1 MYHQILKRKYTLVKS
16 LMVALGFLPG
26 YLMGQVTISGNI
38 HPSSMYRTSD
48 LSHISLPF
56 RMSEM
61 KVSYS
66 GSHFDVIANG
76 AWENRWRGS
85 EASFDLREA
94 YLAWYPDWGEVK
106 VGKQIIAWGA
116 ADGNNPTDNLN
127 AYDYYY
133 LFLPGADRKIGALSG
148 SLSFYG
154 ENWQAEAVIVPEH
167 EANRLPFGEKDFPFA
182 PPFEPKDYVSIS
194 HSTEYG
200 LRFQTTL
207 GEADWSLSYFQG
219 HDRLFS
225 LLGMELFPGFEPQQ
239 GPTLIPKFGYR
250 KTTVIGSDLVTF
262 LGDFTFRVE
271 GAFFRTKNEA
281 DQLALVAKQEAD
293 YIQYVLQIEY
303 PAPLDITV
311 TGQLIGNRTLKVKGE
326 VFDQATQQLVPLTK
340 DNFVAGMGAPFA
352 MFSRLAALTSASAVF
367 YDDRLE
373 VKANA
378 LLNLDE
384 KGSMVGGSIAYSPWL
399 NWKFELALFQIS
411 GDKKDPTN
419 TFSILED
426 FSNIQIGLKYSF

>member
-1 MYHQILKRKYTLVKS
+1 MKRNYTMLKNRVITLGVIS
-16 LMVALGFLPG
+16 G

-38 HPSSMYRTSD
+38 HPSSMYRTSN

-61 KVSYS
+61 KVGYS
-66 GSHFDVIANG
+66 GRHFDMIVNSV
-76 AWENRWRGS
+76 WENRWRGS

-106 VGKQIIAWGA
+106 VGKQIVAWGA

-154 ENWQAEAVIVPEH
+154 ENWQTEAVVIGKH
-167 EANRLPFGEKDFPFA
+167 EGNRLPFGEKDFPFA
-182 PPFEPKDYVSIS
+182 PPFEPTQYVKIN
-194 HSTEYG
+194 HPLEYG
-200 LRFQTTL
+200 IRFQTTL
-207 GEADWSLSYFQG
+207 GEADWSLSYFKG
-219 HDRLFS
+219 HDRMFT
-225 LLGMELFPGFEPQQ
+225 LLGAIPQDDLM
-239 GPTLIPKFGYR
+239 PPEFSHLIPEFGYR

-262 LGDFTFRVE
+262 WGDLTFRIE
-271 GAFFRTKNEA
+271 SAFFRTKNENNEFA
-281 DQLALVAKQEAD
+281 VVAEQEAD
-293 YIQYVLQIEY
+293 YIQYVLQVEY

-311 TGQLIGNRTLKVKGE
+311 TGQLIGNRTLKAKGT
-326 VFDQATQQLVPLTK
+326 VLDLATQQMVPLTK
-340 DNFVAGMGAPFA
+340 DNFVAGMGAPFT
-352 MFSRLAALTSASAVF
+352 MFSRLAALSSASAVF